1 MKEQELYNTEKR
13 TLEKQHHEDRTQKT
27 NTSKDAR
34 KTRMNEYLIKTY
46 TQEGMTVLD
55 NCMGSG
61 TTGVACLN
69 TGRDFI
75 GIELDEHYFDIARQ
89 RIGARNT

>member
-1 MKEQELYNTEKR
+1 MKTEHEKPIQR
-13 TLEKQHHEDRTQKT
+13 NTLE
-27 NTSKDAR
+27 

-46 TQEGMTVLD
+46 TKEGMTVLD